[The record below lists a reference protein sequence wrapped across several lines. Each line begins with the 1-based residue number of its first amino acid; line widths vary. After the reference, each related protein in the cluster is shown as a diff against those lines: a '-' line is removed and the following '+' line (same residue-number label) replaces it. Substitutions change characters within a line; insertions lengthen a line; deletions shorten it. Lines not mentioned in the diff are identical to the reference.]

1 MQFLEKILNL
11 SVILYQTIMEEK
23 PVPHYRR
30 LYEQLRKSI
39 VDGIYK
45 EGDLL
50 PSENE
55 LCTLHNLTR
64 PTVRKALDLLTHEGF
79 IKKQQ
84 GLGSIVHKLPKGI
97 GILSIAGT
105 TTAIGKKNLTTKTV
119 VRPRVQS
126 WPDDFFFPLS
136 DELKTTGCIYFERVR
151 SVMNRPIFYEQ
162 TYLPNINLPRF
173 TSRNLDNKSLFDL
186 LRQNYHLEVKG
197 GEQYLKAIEAGESEI
212 CEYLNLHPG
221 QPVLY
226 LSRKLETNRVNFS
239 FYSFMYCNTNDYSLY
254 GIF

>member
-1 MQFLEKILNL
+1 
-11 SVILYQTIMEEK
+11 MEEK
-23 PVPHYRR
+23 PIAHYRR

-39 VDGIYK
+39 VDGIYT

-55 LCTLHNLTR
+55 LCAIHNLTR

-79 IKKQQ
+79 IKRQQ

-105 TTAIGKKNLTTKTV
+105 TTAIGEKNLITRTV
-119 VRPRVQS
+119 VKPVVKT
-126 WPDDFFFPLS
+126 WPEDFFFPVS
-136 DELKTTGCIYFERVR
+136 DEERSLGCIYFERVR
-151 SVMNRPIFYEQ
+151 SVNDRPIFYEQ

-173 TSRNLDNKSLFDL
+173 TTRNLDNKSLFDL
-186 LRQNYHLEVKG
+186 LRQNYQLEVKG
-197 GEQYLKAIEAGESEI
+197 GEQYLKALEAKTLKI
-212 CEYLNLHPG
+212 CEYLLIEPG

-226 LSRKLETNRVNFS
+226 LSRKLETNRIGYN

>member
-1 MQFLEKILNL
+1 
-11 SVILYQTIMEEK
+11 MEEK
-23 PVPHYRR
+23 TIPHYRR

-39 VDGIYK
+39 VDGIYN
-45 EGDLL
+45 EGDML

-55 LCTLHNLTR
+55 LCTIHDLTR
-64 PTVRKALDLLTHEGF
+64 PTVRKALDLLTYEGF

-105 TTAIGKKNLTTKTV
+105 TNAIGKKNLVTKTIIKPIV
-119 VRPRVQS
+119 KN
-126 WPDDFFFPLS
+126 WPEDFFFLLT
-136 DELKTTGCIYFERVR
+136 DEQRSVGCIYFERVR
-151 SVMNRPIFYEQ
+151 SVNDRPIFYEQ

-173 TSRNLDNKSLFDL
+173 TTRNLDNKSLFDL
-186 LRQNYHLEVKG
+186 LRQNYQLEVKG
-197 GEQYLKAIEAGESEI
+197 GEQFIKAVEARTTGVCDCLEIEE
-212 CEYLNLHPG
+212 G

-226 LSRKLETNRVNFS
+226 LSRKLETSRVGFS